1 MTQPLDRVRRLVSDV
16 FGAPLETVNEDSS
29 PDTVANW
36 DSLQQ
41 LNLVLAL
48 EQEFGLQLDPEEIE
62 ALTDVRSIVAIV
74 AAKTQGD

>member
-16 FGAPLETVNEDSS
+16 FNAPLESVSEDSS
-29 PDTVANW
+29 PDTVENW

-48 EQEFGLQLDPEEIE
+48 EQEFAIQLDPEEIE
-62 ALTDVRSIVAIV
+62 ALTDVRAIVAIV
-74 AAKTQGD
+74 AAKTPGD